1 MKLWLLRHAQP
12 LIDTGICYGATDVA
26 ADTVAT
32 EATAMAFAQ
41 LVPQFLTVSTS
52 PLQRCEQLAETLKGL
67 RPDLTIRQD
76 IRLAEM
82 DFGCW
87 EGVRWAAIGKEAFDP
102 WMADFGSY
110 RFGGRESVNML
121 MHRVTAALQ
130 DTRILD
136 TEAIWITHAGVIR
149 AATLIAQGTQE
160 LTRADQWPKDVPA
173 FGAWCQIE
181 L

>member
-12 LIDTGICYGATDVA
+12 LIDTGICYGAMDVA
-26 ADTVAT
+26 ADKVAT
-32 EATAMAFAQ
+32 DAAAMSFAQ
-41 LVPQFLTVSTS
+41 LVPKSLTVLTS
-52 PLQRCEQLAETLKGL
+52 PLQRCEQLAQALKGL
-67 RPDLTIRQD
+67 RPDLTVRQD

-87 EGVRWAAIGKEAFDP
+87 EGVRWAAIGQEAFDP

-110 RFGGRESVNML
+110 CFGGRESVNML
-121 MHRVTAALQ
+121 MHRVAAVLQ
-130 DTRILD
+130 EARTLD
-136 TEAIWITHAGVIR
+136 TEVIWITHAGVIH
-149 AATLIAQGTQE
+149 AATLIAHGTQQ
-160 LTRADQWPKDVPA
+160 LTHADQWPKEAPA